1 IILVLRGISLAPP
14 VMVSSK
20 RNNPDLP
27 LEEREREIFK
37 RENPKIAS
45 KSMNLGLDLA
55 GGTHIVVEIDR
66 SQLDEAAGRDVLDRS
81 LEIIR
86 NRVDQYGLSEPVI
99 TKSGDNRIVADLAGM
114 GAEDARRLIGA
125 TAMLE
130 FKLVAE
136 PEEIRATLNRVDAFL
151 ASRQQKAGGA
161 APTQAARGRTA
172 VEDVFGRVVSD
183 TASLDS
189 LLAQD
194 VATDD

>member
-1 IILVLRGISLAPP
+1 DQSAP
-14 VMVSSK
+14 
-20 RNNPDLP
+20 
-27 LEEREREIFK
+27 
-37 RENPKIAS
+37 
-45 KSMNLGLDLA
+45 
-55 GGTHIVVEIDR
+55 T
-66 SQLDEAAGRDVLDRS
+66 
-81 LEIIR
+81 
-86 NRVDQYGLSEPVI
+86 EPVI
-99 TKSGDNRIVADLAGM
+99 TKSGHHRIVADLAGM

-194 VATDD
+194 VATDDSALADSDPGAYPFSAYLLPVG

>member
-1 IILVLRGISLAPP
+1 TTLFRSRIALMAVILVLCGISIWPTVL
-14 VMVSSK
+14 VFSK
-20 RNNPDLP
+20 DNNPELP
-27 LEEREREIFK
+27 LEERPREIYK
-37 RENPKIAS
+37 RANPKIAS

-66 SQLDEAAGRDVLDRS
+66 SKLDESTGRDVLDRS

-114 GAEDARRLIGA
+114 GADDARRLIGA

-136 PEEIRATLNRVDAFL
+136 PEEIRATLNRLDAFL
-151 ASRQQKAGGA
+151 LKRQKASGEPVA
-161 APTQAARGRTA
+161 A
-172 VEDVFGRVVSD
+172 
-183 TASLDS
+183 
-189 LLAQD
+189 
-194 VATDD
+194 